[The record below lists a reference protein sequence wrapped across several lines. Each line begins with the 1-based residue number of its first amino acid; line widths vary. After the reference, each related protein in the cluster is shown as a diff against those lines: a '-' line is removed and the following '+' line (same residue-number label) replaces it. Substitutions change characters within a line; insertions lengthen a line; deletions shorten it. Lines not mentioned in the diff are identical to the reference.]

1 LSSKQAKP
9 LGFPVVHIPLV
20 FLIGHVKLS
29 ADSMRDPD
37 INSIPYPCM
46 LALLFL
52 CLGSGN
58 NANGAERWE
67 QVGKKAPAWEL
78 TDLAGKTQKLDGWKG
93 KIIVLNFWTTWC
105 PPCRAEI
112 PDFMS
117 LHEAYKDRNV
127 VFIGV
132 SLDTGLGPVKRYV
145 RTQKLNYPVV
155 MGNSQLVSDYGNF
168 SGIPQTFV
176 IDTEGR
182 IHKQFQGVVQKKVLE
197 QVMLALS
204 ASSPKPSK

>member
-1 LSSKQAKP
+1 MKQSNHRWNETLWMSLVGLSLCLSLMSSKASEVQTQ
-9 LGFPVVHIPLV
+9 I
-20 FLIGHVKLS
+20 
-29 ADSMRDPD
+29 
-37 INSIPYPCM
+37 
-46 LALLFL
+46 
-52 CLGSGN
+52 
-58 NANGAERWE
+58 
-67 QVGKKAPAWEL
+67 GKKAPTWEL
-78 TDLAGKTQKLDGWKG
+78 VGLDGKSVSSSKYEG
-93 KIIVLNFWTTWC
+93 KIVILNFWATWC

-155 MGNSQLVSDYGNF
+155 MGNSQMVSDYGNF

-182 IHKQFQGVVQKKVLE
+182 IHKQFQGVVQKKVIE
-197 QVMLALS
+197 QVILALS